1 MCTSVPILA
10 TEVFENL
17 EIMLNKNGDH
27 QIHKLCYWAS
37 CLLRDCSAAV
47 PLVSGSEMA
56 ACHCGLNSHTFQ
68 EKHLCCPSALRADK
82 KYATRLTFIPSG
94 YFLLGFFWL
103 VLGHMCFN
111 LSLKLGNRI
120 AVFSYILAEISYVL
134 F

>member
-1 MCTSVPILA
+1 MVTIKFISCA
-10 TEVFENL
+10 T
-17 EIMLNKNGDH
+17 GPAA
-27 QIHKLCYWAS
+27 CYVTAQ
-37 CLLRDCSAAV
+37 LLF
-47 PLVSGSEMA
+47 LVSGSEMA